1 MDVRHGRRA
10 GRVKM
15 LRYAALSAHPR
26 VFKSMT
32 GLAVGDFDALVA
44 DVLPALRR
52 AEYTRRSQRPRQ
64 RAVGGG
70 HPHELSG
77 RDQILLTVV
86 WLRQYPMQ
94 EVLAYL
100 FGVSD
105 STVSRVIRRVL
116 PLLEQA
122 GRDTM
127 RLPDPGKKQRR
138 TLDALLA
145 AVPGVVVIID
155 SFEQRVQRPGN
166 RRAADDLYSGKKK
179 QHTLKSQVA
188 VDEEGRIVDVAE
200 SARGPTADITL
211 LGQSGLLERLP
222 AGVGGMGDLGY
233 VGIDKLHPQGLG
245 AAPRK
250 KPRGQ
255 PRPAADIA
263 YNRAF
268 ARRRIVVEHSIGR
281 LRRFQA
287 RTQTDRHQQR
297 GHTARVRAVAG
308 LVNRRL
314 DRHQRRRAA

>member
-1 MDVRHGRRA
+1 
-10 GRVKM
+10 M
-15 LRYAALSAHPR
+15 LRYVALSGHPR

-32 GLAVGDFDALVA
+32 GLHVADFDALVV
-44 DVLPALRR
+44 DVLPALRE
-52 AEYTRRSQRPRQ
+52 AEQARRSQRPRQ

-70 HPHELSG
+70 HPFELAG

-86 WLRQYPMQ
+86 WLRQYPIH
-94 EVLAYL
+94 EVLGYL

-105 STVSRVIRRVL
+105 STVSRVIQRVL

-127 RLPDPGKKQRR
+127 RLPDPGKKRRR

-145 AVPGVVVIID
+145 ALPEVVVIID
-155 SFEQRVQRPGN
+155 RFEQRVQRPEN
-166 RRAADDLYSGKKK
+166 RQAADDLYSGKKK

-200 SARGPTADITL
+200 SARGPTADSTL
-211 LGQSGLLERLP
+211 LEQSGLLARLP
-222 AGVGGMGDLGY
+222 AGVGAMGDLGY
-233 VGIDKLHPQGLG
+233 VGIDKLHPTGLG

-255 PRPAADIA
+255 PRPAAAIA
-263 YNRAF
+263 YNTAF
-268 ARRRIVVEHSIGR
+268 SRRRIVVEHSIGR
-281 LRRFQA
+281 LRRFQSLS
-287 RTQTDRHQQR
+287 QTDRHQRR
-297 GHTARVRAVAG
+297 GHTARVQAVAG

-314 DRHQRRRAA
+314 DRRQRPRAA

>member
-1 MDVRHGRRA
+1 
-10 GRVKM
+10 M

-26 VFKSMT
+26 VFMSMT
-32 GLAVGDFDALVA
+32 GLHVADFDALVE

-52 AEYTRRSQRPRQ
+52 ADQARRSQRPRQ
-64 RAVGGG
+64 RAVGAG
-70 HPHELSG
+70 HPFELSG

-86 WLRQYPMQ
+86 WLRQYPIQ

-100 FGVSD
+100 FGISD
-105 STVSRVIRRVL
+105 STVSRVIHRVL

-127 RLPDPGKKQRR
+127 RLPDPGKKRRR

-145 AVPGVVVIID
+145 AVPEVVVIID

-166 RRAADDLYSGKKK
+166 RQAADAWYSGKKK

-211 LGQSGLLERLP
+211 LEQSGLLDRLP
-222 AGVGGMGDLGY
+222 PGVGGMGDLGY
-233 VGIDKLHPQGLG
+233 VGIDKLHPTGLG

-255 PRPAADIA
+255 PRPAADSA
-263 YNRAF
+263 YNTAF
-268 ARRRIVVEHSIGR
+268 SRRRIVVEHSIGR
-281 LRRFQA
+281 MRRFQSL
-287 RTQTDRHQQR
+287 TQTDRHQRR

-314 DRHQRRRAA
+314 DRRQRRRAA

>member
-1 MDVRHGRRA
+1 
-10 GRVKM
+10 M
-15 LRYAALSAHPR
+15 LRYTALSAHPR
-26 VFKSMT
+26 VFLSMT
-32 GLAVGDFDALVA
+32 GLHVADFDALVA
-44 DVLPALRR
+44 AVLPALRR
-52 AEYTRRSQRPRQ
+52 ADHARRSQRPRQ

-70 HPHELSG
+70 HPYELSG

-86 WLRQYPMQ
+86 WLRQYPIH

-105 STVSRVIRRVL
+105 STVSRVIHRVL

-127 RLPDPGKKQRR
+127 RLPDPGKKHRR

-145 AVPGVVVIID
+145 DLPEVVVIID
-155 SFEQRVQRPGN
+155 SFEQRVQRPSN
-166 RRAADDLYSGKKK
+166 RQAADDLYSGKKK

-211 LGQSGLLERLP
+211 LEQSGLLDRLAP
-222 AGVGGMGDLGY
+222 EVGAMGDLGY
-233 VGIDKLHPQGLG
+233 VGIDKLHPTGLG

-255 PRPAADIA
+255 PRPAADGA
-263 YNRAF
+263 YNTAF
-268 ARRRIVVEHSIGR
+268 SRRRIVVEHSIGQ
-281 LRRFQA
+281 LRRFQSL
-287 RTQTDRHQQR
+287 TQTDRQQRR

-314 DRHQRRRAA
+314 DRRQGRCAA